1 MTYIF
6 SDEMPERLY
15 NFALDSLRNMCKDK
29 PKWATLVYEGEDGNI
44 DIAFM
49 NATCMDLQRA
59 ATELNNQAIVDMIAL
74 NKDYLE
80 EREEYYGAA
89 WQTEEEN
96 G

>member
-15 NFALDSLRNMCKDK
+15 NFALDALRNMCKDK

-44 DIAFM
+44 DMAFV
-49 NATCMDLQRA
+49 NATYTDLQRA
-59 ATELNNQAIVDMIAL
+59 ATELNNHAIVDMIAI

-80 EREEYYGAA
+80 EREELYGST

>member
-1 MTYIF
+1 
-6 SDEMPERLY
+6 
-15 NFALDSLRNMCKDK
+15 
-29 PKWATLVYEGEDGNI
+29 
-44 DIAFM
+44 M